1 MKNKNDKLVKNN
13 LLTEAVKTNDT
24 VQAVKPPSNFL
35 YSPPL
40 QMCNKKEEMPREE
53 IMNQALLG
61 VGYIKIKEF
70 ATLAGISESTLR
82 RYERK
87 GFIPERENYS
97 VKMRGWPANS
107 VLPMIEGL
115 GSQFNG

>member
-1 MKNKNDKLVKNN
+1 MKNKNDKPVKNN
-13 LLTEAVKTNDT
+13 LPTEAVKTYDT
-24 VQAVKPPSNFL
+24 VHAVRPPSKFL
-35 YSPPL
+35 YSSPL
-40 QMCNKKEEMPREE
+40 QICNKKEDMPREE

-87 GFIPERENYS
+87 GIIPKRKRYS
-97 VKMRGWPANS
+97 CKMEGWPAKRA
-107 VLPMIEGL
+107 LPIIEGL
-115 GSQFNG
+115 GSQFHG